1 MGRGKTSVKK
11 ATLWYVNEQPP
22 QEFVEALLSLRQ
34 TGKKSRW
41 QIQEVPA
48 PANLAPFSAALALA
62 GEGVHARFVVLY
74 DPQGQP
80 GWEGHFRIAIMAR
93 SEIEYEFA
101 SDPLLADVVW
111 AWLGEALDEAGAG
124 RHAITGTVTRTESQ
138 SFGPLQLLGG
148 RLHVELRA
156 SWSPN
161 SQILGPQL
169 QAIDYLLMSLTGT
182 QLHEVV

>member
-1 MGRGKTSVKK
+1 M
-11 ATLWYVNEQPP
+11 WYVNERPP
-22 QEFVEALLSLRQ
+22 EEFVEALLSLRQ
-34 TGKKSRW
+34 AGKESKW

-48 PANLAPFSAALALA
+48 PSRLSPYAAALALSA
-62 GEGVHARFVVLY
+62 ETAHARFVVLY
-74 DPQGQP
+74 DPQGHP
-80 GWEGHFRIAIMAR
+80 GWDSHFRIVIMAR

-111 AWLGEALDEAGAG
+111 AWLGEALDAAGAG

-138 SFGPLQLLGG
+138 SFGATELLGG

-161 SQILGPQL
+161 TEILGPHL
-169 QAIDYLLMSLTGT
+169 QALDYLMMSLTGT